1 MYKVTMYQHGDYP
14 NTGIVMLDT
23 SSGIN
28 KDLLTGIVDGQI
40 SEPGSFTYS
49 IAANSELYDVTDP
62 LKYYISVEEDGEE
75 IFWGRIISVQKNP
88 LNFVKQIT
96 CEGALAFL
104 LDSELEINKDGT
116 SYTAEEYFRSCIA
129 AHNAGVDN
137 DPCRVFSIGRIQN
150 QHSSERRVYKT
161 SGYTQIQNCL
171 KSELL
176 DRYDGFLHVR
186 RVNGSHVI
194 DWVEQIGQTDPQP
207 IQITQNLMSQTTTD
221 SGEDIFTVMRPIGKD
236 GVTPGLMIVSNAMLN
251 TYGKIIRTVS
261 FHDEE
266 TAEAGR
272 AKASIYIEKL
282 RDRLSLSGDIGF
294 LDFHYLDGSKAHVRL
309 GDVFTQIM
317 GYEGTRLTAASV
329 SRDIFN
335 PENDKLGLKNDKDL
349 MSSAAASGANSSG
362 GVGSGG
368 GSGAGSRFSGGSS
381 FRYKFIHET
390 DKDLSMA
397 ARNIELTA
405 EEKISMNAKAI
416 EMNSADIRSQSETW
430 TSFTG
435 TSFYQNKEHI
445 TQVAGKY
452 SIDKDGNVLLEDGA
466 EFKIFHDGVMT
477 NVAEQ
482 IKHQDQSIDGIQNWV
497 TEYEGTDIYQSKD
510 HIAQVAG
517 RYTVQEWTDPETGKK
532 HVDLI
537 IQDGTQLYQ
546 SKNGGSFALYDD
558 GNLTAGILF
567 SKMTDGRS
575 QTQLAGNQILIGGP
589 ETQETLLTASKQYAQ
604 VVGTYVWEKDAQGNK
619 ILKGL
624 DGSGSL
630 VWRDGAAYG
639 IWDSGNLT
647 GGIMAEKVNG
657 QTQTKIRGDRVVI
670 GTDPNS
676 NSSLADTMVIENGNL
691 RVKYGLLVGST
702 TDHTSINGSKI
713 TSKDY
718 QVSTGG
724 KIIFVGS
731 GTGEHYDVDVST
743 LQSMIRSASV
753 SGNVL
758 TLTPFYGDPITFSK
772 ATTLEGA
779 WDSGKLTVN
788 AYQTNNGIK
797 KRVAQYFSSHQL
809 ALNGNGSSNFSVE
822 MKTLDTGESG
832 PEMIV
837 RDSKY
842 IYLTEVV
849 DGTLSSVT
857 ASENSDGSAAV
868 GSISTKATYDAGKSA
883 GKADGRSEYKAL
895 VRTRFGSSS
904 GGYYVEAYENNSGSA
919 SIPSSSISYKLALSG
934 STSSSKVQIQNTS
947 GSKISNTPELSV
959 GSLYTGGWDACYAT
973 RAFSATA
980 DSKTLSY
987 GESVT
992 VSASLKNSSGT
1003 TVSIGSRTYVA
1014 PADRYSAGKADGRSE
1029 YKALVRTRFGSSSGG
1044 YYVEAYENNSGS
1056 ASIPSSSISYKL
1068 ALSGSTSSSKVQ
1080 IQNTSGSKISNTPE
1094 LSVGSLYTGGWDAC
1108 YATRAFSAT
1117 ANSKTLSYGESVTVS
1132 ASLKNSSGTTVSMG
1146 SRTYVAPADRY
1157 ADGWNAGAATSGLIY
1172 VSDTTGYSDQGVL
1185 PFESKIAPTYIDA
1198 NGNRQIQKVFWR
1210 VPADS
1215 GGGGGDHSPAITEF
1229 TPGWTGNIGSRTK
1242 LKSIDASD
1250 IKSRTYIL
1258 LTASCGGETKQ
1269 YYITVN

>member
-49 IAANSELYDVTDP
+49 IAANSELYDITDP
-62 LKYYISVEEDGEE
+62 LKYYISVEEDEEE

-116 SYTAEEYFRSCIA
+116 SYTAEEYFRACID

-161 SGYTQIQNCL
+161 SSYTQIQNCL

-186 RVNGSHVI
+186 RVNGTHVI

-236 GVTPGLMIVSNAMLN
+236 GVTPGLMTVSSDMLN
-251 TYGKIIRTVS
+251 TYGTIIRTVS
-261 FHDEE
+261 FPDEE
-266 TAEAGR
+266 TAEAVQ
-272 AKASIYIEKL
+272 AKASEYIEKL
-282 RDRLSLSGDIGF
+282 RDRLSLNGDIGF
-294 LDFHYLDGSKAHVRL
+294 LDFHYLDGSKAHIRL
-309 GDVFTQIM
+309 GDVFTQIL

-349 MSSAAASGANSSG
+349 MSSAAARGANSSG

-466 EFKIFHDGVMT
+466 EFKIFHGGVMT

-517 RYTVQEWTDPETGKK
+517 RYTVQEWTDPATGEK

-546 SKNGGSFALYDD
+546 SKNGGQFALYDD

-567 SKMTDGRS
+567 NKMTDGRS

-604 VVGTYVWEKDAQGNK
+604 VVGTYVWETDSQGNK

-676 NSSLADTMVIENGNL
+676 NASLADTMVIENGNL
-691 RVKYGLLVGST
+691 RVKYGLLVGSLE
-702 TDHTSINGSKI
+702 DHTSINGSKI
-713 TSKDY
+713 TAKSY

-743 LQSMIRSASV
+743 LMSMIRSASV

-772 ATTLEGA
+772 ATSLSGEWSG
-779 WDSGKLTVN
+779 DSYVVTAKQNRATVATHTYN
-788 AYQTNNGIK
+788 PPM
-797 KRVAQYFSSHQL
+797 R
-809 ALNGNGSSNFSVE
+809 LNGTTAASNFSAE
-822 MKTLDTGESG
+822 IYETPSG
-832 PEMIV
+832 GTPV
-837 RDSKY
+837 ARKSVY
-842 IYLTEVV
+842 GYLISGGSGSGSYV
-849 DGTLSSVT
+849 DVNTQ
-857 ASENSDGSAAV
+857 SDGSGSSVARLSV
-868 GSISTKATYDAGKSA
+868 GSVYTDGVSSVKVIFNSTNKTVIPSTSSSAANSIAISLNTGSLSGSGTARKRTVKALAGSYTAESAEITDYGDGYGAGKV
-883 GKADGRSEYKAL
+883 DGRSEYKAL

-947 GSKISNTPELSV
+947 GSKLSNTPELSV

-973 RAFSATA
+973 R
-980 DSKTLSY
+980 
-987 GESVT
+987 V
-992 VSASLKNSSGT
+992 
-1003 TVSIGSRTYVA
+1003 
-1014 PADRYSAGKADGRSE
+1014 
-1029 YKALVRTRFGSSSGG
+1029 
-1044 YYVEAYENNSGS
+1044 
-1056 ASIPSSSISYKL
+1056 
-1068 ALSGSTSSSKVQ
+1068 
-1080 IQNTSGSKISNTPE
+1080 
-1094 LSVGSLYTGGWDAC
+1094 
-1108 YATRAFSAT
+1108 FSAT

-1132 ASLKNSSGTTVSMG
+1132 ASLKNSSGTAVSMG

-1157 ADGWNAGAATSGLIY
+1157 ANGWNDGAATSGLIY

-1185 PFESKIAPTYIDA
+1185 PYESKIAPTYIDA

>member
-1 MYKVTMYQHGDYP
+1 MYKVTMYQHGNYP
-14 NTGIVMLDT
+14 NTGTVMLDT

-62 LKYYISVEEDGEE
+62 LKYYVSVEEDGEE

-116 SYTAEEYFRSCIA
+116 SYTAEEYFRACIA

-207 IQITQNLMSQTTTD
+207 IQITQNLMNQTTTD

-236 GVTPGLMIVSNAMLN
+236 GVTPGLMIVSSTMLN

-261 FHDEE
+261 FPDEE
-266 TAEAGR
+266 TAEAVR
-272 AKASIYIEKL
+272 AKASVYIEKL

-335 PENDKLGLKNDKDL
+335 PENDKLGLKSDKDL

-416 EMNSADIRSQSETW
+416 EMNSADIRSQSENW

-445 TQVAGKY
+445 TQIAGKY

-497 TEYEGTDIYQSKD
+497 TEYEGTDIYQSKE

-517 RYTVQEWTDPETGKK
+517 RYTVQEWTDPKTGEK

-546 SKNGGSFALYDD
+546 SRNGGSFALYDN

-743 LQSMIRSASV
+743 LKSMIRSASV

-772 ATTLEGA
+772 ATSLSGEWG
-779 WDSGKLTVN
+779 SGKFTVTAKQNSVKVNSLVESPTLT
-788 AYQTNNGIK
+788 
-797 KRVAQYFSSHQL
+797 L
-809 ALNGNGSSNFSVE
+809 DGNGSSNFSV
-822 MKTLDTGESG
+822 KLQHTTSKGLADTGLN
-832 PEMIV
+832 
-837 RDSKY
+837 KY
-842 IYLTEVV
+842 IYLV
-849 DGTLSSVT
+849 
-857 ASENSDGSAAV
+857 
-868 GSISTKATYDAGKSA
+868 
-883 GKADGRSEYKAL
+883 
-895 VRTRFGSSS
+895 
-904 GGYYVEAYENNSGSA
+904 
-919 SIPSSSISYKLALSG
+919 LSG
-934 STSSSKVQIQNTS
+934 SGAAATVKAGPNADGTGNV
-947 GSKISNTPELSV
+947 GSLPV
-959 GSLYTGGWDACYAT
+959 GSLYTSGQNGVAIKKGSWSGGQIQFTKSAGTASTKGVKVGLSGSWDGNVYNYSINDYYDNPQGVSTGYSSSIDASSIYSSGQTNGRNGVAINKGSWSKGQIQFTKSAGTASTKGVKVGLSGGWDGNKYNYT
-973 RAFSATA
+973 IKDYYDNSQ
-980 DSKTLSY
+980 
-987 GESVT
+987 G
-992 VSASLKNSSGT
+992 VSTG
-1003 TVSIGSRTYVA
+1003 
-1014 PADRYSAGKADGRSE
+1014 
-1029 YKALVRTRFGSSSGG
+1029 
-1044 YYVEAYENNSGS
+1044 
-1056 ASIPSSSISYKL
+1056 
-1068 ALSGSTSSSKVQ
+1068 
-1080 IQNTSGSKISNTPE
+1080 
-1094 LSVGSLYTGGWDAC
+1094 YTG
-1108 YATRAFSAT
+1108 T
-1117 ANSKTLSYGESVTVS
+1117 
-1132 ASLKNSSGTTVSMG
+1132 
-1146 SRTYVAPADRY
+1146 
-1157 ADGWNAGAATSGLIY
+1157 
-1172 VSDTTGYSDQGVL
+1172 
-1185 PFESKIAPTYIDA
+1185 
-1198 NGNRQIQKVFWR
+1198 
-1210 VPADS
+1210 
-1215 GGGGGDHSPAITEF
+1215 
-1229 TPGWTGNIGSRTK
+1229 
-1242 LKSIDASD
+1242 IDASD
-1250 IKSRTYIL
+1250 IYNIDYREIDGSGDPYWDSGSISGRKEIGAISRPSSHSYIKFSI
-1258 LTASCGGETKQ
+1258 SCRGVTRMF
-1269 YYITVN
+1269 YITVN